1 MVAFARDI
9 TTAFDA
15 ASHSA
20 TASPRLHGLF
30 VLSEY
35 VFRFVQPLCSS
46 LTDRPHLERPI
57 TSTTNLIDLSG
68 VGLKQFW
75 DLKTHL
81 QQASVLANSH
91 YPEAV
96 ERIFVSV
103 FKCSRVRIR

>member
-1 MVAFARDI
+1 MVPFAREL

-15 ASHSA
+15 SAHSA
-20 TASPRLHGLF
+20 KASPQLHSLF

-46 LTDRPHLERPI
+46 VADRPHQQRPI
-57 TSTTNLIDLSG
+57 TSTTNVIDLSG

-75 DLKTHL
+75 VLKTHL
-81 QQASVLANSH
+81 QQASVLANTH

-96 ERIFVSV
+96 ERIFVQ
-103 FKCSRVRIR
+103 SRPLIIKTC